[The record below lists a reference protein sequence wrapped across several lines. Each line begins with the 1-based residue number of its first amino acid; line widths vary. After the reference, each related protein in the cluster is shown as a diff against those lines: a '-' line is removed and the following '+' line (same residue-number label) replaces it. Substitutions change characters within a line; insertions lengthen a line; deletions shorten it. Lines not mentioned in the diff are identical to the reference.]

1 VSPAEV
7 KAPQPERGKA
17 ALEEHCSKMLFRACA
32 AGSLLGIVATIYF
45 LFGLAGYVHHPALNL
60 FSAAAVAAAWI
71 FLLTSLFFIARNAGR
86 LGRALAA
93 VILAVIGLE
102 ILLSVV
108 PPTARDELT
117 HHLAIPLLYARAGRV
132 IEVPIAPYSYYP
144 MLLDMLYT
152 PWIYWGHDFVP
163 KMIHGLFGF
172 LTGLILYAYLS
183 RRMNAVY
190 GLLGFLLF
198 ISVPAIARLSHWAYI
213 DLGVTFF
220 STACLTALVR
230 WRENKAETRWL
241 VLAALAAGFAAATK
255 PNGLVVG
262 LMATFI
268 LAFVLAEQRERAVA
282 KTAAPLL
289 IFAVVGALP
298 VMPWLV
304 KNWLQTG
311 NPLFPFLTGL
321 FPAGAGGP
329 GVATEGFAGLG
340 ILAKRGLLYGESW
353 WQIAALPLRL
363 FFTGRDDD
371 PQHFDGV
378 LSPVLILLLPWAF
391 KGKWLAE
398 KKIFLSFAALYLVY
412 ALFLVDLRV
421 RYILPIVPPLVI
433 LAVYGVF
440 NIYAG
445 IRRPAFLFAG
455 LLLIA
460 VLHGSY
466 LWRTYQE
473 VAPLGFLAGRERRED
488 YLTRVLPGYTVF
500 RYANRELPPA
510 AKIYLLF
517 MGRRAYYLERG
528 YFHDGG
534 ELPAALLG
542 AIRSARD
549 PAQIEKALEER
560 GITHLMVRE
569 DLLRRFLADNLR
581 PAEREVWDAFV
592 GRHLRAQFRDYGYG
606 VYQLHG

>member
-1 VSPAEV
+1 
-7 KAPQPERGKA
+7 
-17 ALEEHCSKMLFRACA
+17 
-32 AGSLLGIVATIYF
+32 
-45 LFGLAGYVHHPALNL
+45 
-60 FSAAAVAAAWI
+60 
-71 FLLTSLFFIARNAGR
+71 
-86 LGRALAA
+86 
-93 VILAVIGLE
+93 
-102 ILLSVV
+102 
-108 PPTARDELT
+108 
-117 HHLAIPLLYARAGRV
+117 
-132 IEVPIAPYSYYP
+132 
-144 MLLDMLYT
+144 
-152 PWIYWGHDFVP
+152 
-163 KMIHGLFGF
+163 MIHGLFGF

-321 FPAGAGGP
+321 CPAGAGGP